1 MGFSDTFPFLHQV
14 SRQRRR
20 REVISDTAEGRE
32 PVLAGRESSG
42 FTGIGVAGTD
52 SPAWASGQS
61 IFESLPDPFLLLL
74 PEKSPSGAITDF
86 VCVYANGPASA
97 LHDRTPRGML
107 GVRLLEVHPS
117 SALFPHGL
125 QVMEQGQAVVVEG
138 LETRSDTDQ
147 LPSYRSEIRLFP
159 ANGLLCCLWWQSPH
173 AMGVQRELV
182 EAERRYRL
190 LARHA
195 SDVVVELDSDHRIVW
210 VSESIKVLL
219 GWRPD
224 VLLGQPAIGLVHRD
238 DRSQILRAGLSL
250 AGPGSFRED
259 LRILCSDG
267 GWRWMAGTV
276 HPLPGEE
283 AGALVLSFRDIHDQV
298 RLRAE
303 LDHSR
308 QRDPISGLAVRP
320 VALDRIRRALDDL
333 EGIGSTLAVL
343 SIGIDG
349 LTQVNDALTH
359 AGGDQLIA
367 LLAERIVREIGR
379 PEQVGRGTGDEF
391 IVLLSDP
398 DAAAAATLT
407 AERILRACRAPVS
420 IGGQPIDPT
429 VSIGIATARAGAL
442 PDELLRDASLA
453 MRQAKGRSRNG
464 FALLD
469 DALATEA
476 HTLLLFAAEIQRGL
490 LMGEFAAWFMPI
502 VAFDTGQVTGYEALA
517 RWVRPDGLDVP
528 PAEFLPCAECRGLI
542 ARLDLLVL
550 RQALA
555 ALARL
560 PPTFTMAVNVSAV
573 TLALPDYPQ
582 LVGEALRATGVLPE
596 RLHLEVTETALLTVT
611 NRIGQQIQQLA
622 SSGVRWYVDDF
633 GTGYSS
639 ISHLRDLPI
648 AGLKLD
654 RSFTSAMRAKDSKSL
669 RLAQA
674 LVGVAEGLEL
684 DTVAEGVETVEEARL
699 LTSQGWLHGQGWLYG
714 KAAPLQ
720 LDTAPGPL

>member
-1 MGFSDTFPFLHQV
+1 MDLQP
-14 SRQRRR
+14 
-20 REVISDTAEGRE
+20 
-32 PVLAGRESSG
+32 SSG
-42 FTGIGVAGTD
+42 L
-52 SPAWASGQS
+52 
-61 IFESLPDPFLLLL
+61 FE
-74 PEKSPSGAITDF
+74 
-86 VCVYANGPASA
+86 
-97 LHDRTPRGML
+97 
-107 GVRLLEVHPS
+107 
-117 SALFPHGL
+117 HGL
-125 QVMEQGQAVVVEG
+125 RVMENGQAVVIEG
-138 LETRSDTDQ
+138 LHGAGHGR
-147 LPSYRSEIRLFP
+147 PVPGPPAEIRLFL
-159 ANGLLCCLWWQSPH
+159 ANGLLCCLWRVTTDRL
-173 AMGVQRELV
+173 AMQQQLV

-190 LARHA
+190 LARHT

-210 VSESIKVLL
+210 VSESIEARL

-224 VLLGQPAIGLVHRD
+224 ALIGQPAIGLVHREEWV
-238 DRSQILRAGLSL
+238 QVLRAGLSL

-259 LRILCSDG
+259 LRILCADG
-267 GWRWMAGTV
+267 GWLWMMGTA

-283 AGALVLSFRDIHDQV
+283 AGALVLSLRDIHDQV
-298 RLRAE
+298 RIRTE
-303 LDHSR
+303 LDHR
-308 QRDPISGLAVRP
+308 LQHDPLTSLPLRS
-320 VALDRIRRALDDL
+320 VALDRIRHALDGL
-333 EGIGSTLAVL
+333 EGTGSSLTVL
-343 SIGIDG
+343 SIGVDG

-359 AGGDQLIA
+359 AGGDKLIA
-367 LLAERIVREIGR
+367 LLAARIVRAIGH

-391 IVLLSDP
+391 IVLLSEQ
-398 DAAAAATLT
+398 DAGADVTLT
-407 AERILRACRAPVS
+407 AERILRACRVPVS
-420 IGGQPIDPT
+420 IAGQPIDPT
-429 VSIGIATARAGAL
+429 VSIGIATARAGVL

-453 MRQAKGRSRNG
+453 MRQAKGRGRNCY
-464 FALLD
+464 ALLD

-490 LMGEFAAWFMPI
+490 VMGEFAAWFMPI

-517 RWVRPDGLDVP
+517 RWVRPDGIEVP

-542 ARLDLLVL
+542 TRIDLLVL

-555 ALARL
+555 ALSRL
-560 PPTFTMAVNVSAV
+560 PPTLTMAVNVSAA

-582 LVGEALRATGVLPE
+582 LVSEALRAAQVVPE

-611 NRIGQQIQQLA
+611 DRIGQQIQQLA

-654 RSFTSAMRAKDSKSL
+654 RSFTCAMRAKDTKSL

-684 DTVAEGVETVEEARL
+684 DTVAEGVETIEEARL